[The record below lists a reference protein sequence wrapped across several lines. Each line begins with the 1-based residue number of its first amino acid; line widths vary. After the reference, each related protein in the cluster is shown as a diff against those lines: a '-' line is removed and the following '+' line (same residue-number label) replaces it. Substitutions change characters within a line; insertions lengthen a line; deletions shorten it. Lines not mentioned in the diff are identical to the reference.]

1 MMEDSVLSSDSVHV
15 FFMVASGMLM
25 HFCLCFAWA
34 WVHVVLL
41 LARTVASPAKHEQKM
56 RGQIEEVEDYTKYDM
71 IRYL

>member
-41 LARTVASPAKHEQKM
+41 LAPLSSVSPAKNEQKM
-56 RGQIEEVEDYTKYDM
+56 RGQIEEVED
-71 IRYL
+71 